1 MKKFFRTAAPFI
13 VPLGLLITA
22 FFCQSRLEALSPG
35 LKWLVGRLPYILF
48 TAAAILSW
56 RFNRSRA
63 FFIVLVLA
71 AGELFISAAPV
82 LLHGNKSAISL
93 VTTAAAMLI
102 PINLLVF
109 SLLKERGVFTVWG
122 LMNTAFIVL
131 QTGFVYYLLKSG
143 SRVLTAINQWNMIPR
158 DIKVPGQLPQL
169 SLLIYIAVLA
179 AMLIRF
185 IATRSCPDAAAP
197 GVLSAVFLAVSLNR
211 GILTIPV
218 FFSAAGVIMIVSVI
232 QDSYSM
238 AFLDELTG
246 LPSRR
251 SLKYELMKLS
261 GKYTIAMLDIDF
273 FKKFNDTYG
282 HDVGDQVLKM
292 VAGCI
297 KDVSGS
303 GKPFRYGGEEFT
315 VVFPNRTLKEAL
327 PFLEELRETV
337 SKKGFV
343 QRSADRPKNK
353 PKNGRG
359 KSGTGKQLFVT
370 ISIGAAEKN
379 DRNRLPDEVIKAAD
393 KALYRAKKKGRNCV
407 SR

>member
-1 MKKFFRTAAPFI
+1 MKKFFRMAAPFI

-22 FFCQSRLEALSPG
+22 FFCLNKLESLSPG
-35 LKWLVGRLPYILF
+35 LTWLVSRLPYILF
-48 TAAAILSW
+48 AAAAILSW
-56 RFNRSRA
+56 RFNKSRA

-71 AGELFISAAPV
+71 VSDLSISISPV
-82 LLHGNKSAISL
+82 LMRENKSLIPL
-93 VTTAAAMLI
+93 VTTAAAILL

-122 LMNTAFIVL
+122 WINTAFIVL
-131 QTGFVYYLLKSG
+131 QTGLVYYLLKSG
-143 SRVLTAINQWNMIPR
+143 SNVLTTINQWDIIPLN
-158 DIKVPGQLPQL
+158 IKIPGHLPQL
-169 SLLIYIAVLA
+169 SILIYIAVLA
-179 AMLIRF
+179 AMIIRF
-185 IATRSCPDAAAP
+185 ISTRSYPDAANP
-197 GVLSAVFLAVSLNR
+197 GVLSAIFLALSLDK
-211 GILTIPV
+211 GSLTIPV

-297 KDVSGS
+297 KDVSGG

-315 VVFPNRTLKEAL
+315 VVFPNRTLKEAI
-327 PFLEELRETV
+327 PTLEELREAV
-337 SKKGFV
+337 SKKGFI
-343 QRSADRPKNK
+343 QRSAGRPKNK

-359 KSGTGKQLFVT
+359 KSGTGKQLFVA

-379 DRNRLPDEVIKAAD
+379 ERNRLPDEVIKAAD
-393 KALYRAKKKGRNCV
+393 NALYRAKKKGRNCV
-407 SR
+407 SK

>member
-22 FFCQSRLEALSPG
+22 FFCLSRLEALSPG

-48 TAAAILSW
+48 TVAAILSW

-82 LLHGNKSAISL
+82 LLHGNKSAIPL
-93 VTTAAAMLI
+93 ITTSAAMLI

-122 LMNTAFIVL
+122 LMNAAFIVL
-131 QTGFVYYLLKSG
+131 QTGLVYYLLKSG
-143 SRVLTAINQWNMIPR
+143 SKVLTTINQWNMIPR
-158 DIKVPGQLPQL
+158 DIKIPGQLPQL
-169 SLLIYIAVLA
+169 SVLIYIAVLA

-185 IATRSCPDAAAP
+185 IATRSYPDAAAP

-211 GILTIPV
+211 GSLTIPV
-218 FFSAAGVIMIVSVI
+218 FFSAASVIMIVSVI

-315 VVFPNRTLKEAL
+315 VVFPNRTLKEAI

-343 QRSADRPKNK
+343 QRSADRPKNN

-379 DRNRLPDEVIKAAD
+379 DRNRLPDEVIIAAD